1 MLAINNEID
10 RSSLAIDAIDLT
22 ARLQRIR
29 RTRQGVFRNIQID
42 CRNHANKHAI
52 DSPEITGWKWP
63 Y

>member
-1 MLAINNEID
+1 M
-10 RSSLAIDAIDLT
+10 RSIGSAWLLMPST
-22 ARLQRIR
+22 VR
-29 RTRQGVFRNIQID
+29 RGCSEFGAHAKERFRNIQID